1 MVVDDSEDVRLVMAM
16 QLRMSGYEVVEAG
29 DGCEAVALAGEHRPA
44 LVFMDIDM
52 PVMDGLTATRLL
64 RGIEGLC
71 DTRIVAFSSL
81 SSGDNR
87 RRALDAECDAYV
99 NKTAN
104 ISRLPA
110 IAESFL
116 SAA

>member
-1 MVVDDSEDVRLVMAM
+1 
-16 QLRMSGYEVVEAG
+16 
-29 DGCEAVALAGEHRPA
+29 
-44 LVFMDIDM
+44 M

-64 RGIEGLC
+64 RESGELC
-71 DTRIVAFSSL
+71 EMRIVAFTSL
-81 SSGDNR
+81 GSGDNR
-87 RRALDAECDAYV
+87 RRALDAGCTAYLD
-99 NKTAN
+99 KTAN